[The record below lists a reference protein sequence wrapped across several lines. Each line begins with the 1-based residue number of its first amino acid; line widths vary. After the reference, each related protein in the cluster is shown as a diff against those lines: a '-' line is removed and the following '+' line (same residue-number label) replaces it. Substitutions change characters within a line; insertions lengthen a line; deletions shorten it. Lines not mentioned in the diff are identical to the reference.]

1 MDLQKIF
8 FSLEGRL
15 NRKPYIIGTFSLSL
29 ISTICGY
36 FVEHSSSTLISI
48 FGIIVGLAVIA
59 GSISLLVK
67 RLHDLDK
74 SGYFG
79 FIALIPIVGFI
90 FGLYLMFAKGTDG
103 PNRFGEDPLE
113 GTY

>member
-8 FSLEGRL
+8 FSLSGRL
-15 NRKPYIIGTFSLSL
+15 NRKPYIIGTVSLSL
-29 ISTICGY
+29 ISTIVGY
-36 FVEHSSSTLISI
+36 FVESSHGILTSI
-48 FGIIVGLAVIA
+48 FGMVVGLAVIA

-79 FIALIPIVGFI
+79 LIGLIPIVGFL

-113 GTY
+113 DAY